1 VPGRD
6 GTETR
11 RSSRV
16 TLRVPMRVYER
27 SKDQKYQ
34 MEEAYS
40 SKVSLWGGLVTLNS
54 AVRVGERLVVV
65 NQSTW
70 ETKQARVVYVL
81 PMEHGGRLV
90 GFEFLESS
98 PDFWGL
104 GFPPIA
110 SQRSLAR
117 ATSN

>member
-1 VPGRD
+1 MPGRD

-34 MEEAYS
+34 VEEAYS
-40 SKVSLWGGLVTLNS
+40 SRVSLWGGLVTLNF
-54 AVRVGERLVVV
+54 AVNAGQKIVVV

-70 ETKQARVVYVL
+70 ETKQARVVYVVPL
-81 PMEHGGRLV
+81 EHGGRLV
-90 GFEFLESS
+90 GFEFVESS

-104 GFPPIA
+104 GFPPVA
-110 SQRSLAR
+110 SHRSLAKT
-117 ATSN
+117 AAN